1 MTQPLNQNKMKQ
13 VLIFLSVFLFI
24 QICEIYI
31 VGGFYHQT
39 IVSKFVSVFSGIIVS
54 IFTVLILEDKP

>member
-1 MTQPLNQNKMKQ
+1 MKQ
-13 VLIFLSVFLFI
+13 VLIFLSVFLFV